1 MSLNYHKIRTFV
13 LCLKLR
19 ASFLCA
25 RGIPKKGTI
34 VNVITKGVMYKMNTR
49 SQDIYINND
58 NLNYSAKQFQALIGG
73 VLGPVF
79 GRCCGKVFV

>member
-1 MSLNYHKIRTFV
+1 MSQVTCFIFMCMWNT
-13 LCLKLR
+13 
-19 ASFLCA
+19 
-25 RGIPKKGTI
+25 KKGTI

-79 GRCCGKVFV
+79 VRCCGKVFF